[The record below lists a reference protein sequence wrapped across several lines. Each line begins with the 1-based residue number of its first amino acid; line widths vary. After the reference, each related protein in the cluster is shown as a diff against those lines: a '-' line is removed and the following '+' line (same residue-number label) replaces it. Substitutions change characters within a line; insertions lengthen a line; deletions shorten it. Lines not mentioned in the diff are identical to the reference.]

1 MGTRP
6 DDGKSEFGEGDRGM
20 DLAQPHTILKKSL
33 DVMTPLFV
41 SAFRSFWPPKAAANC
56 QTLSFSA
63 SFYKIRLDKNH
74 SKST

>member
-1 MGTRP
+1 MLQFRETRQEDVCFTIRLYCAP
-6 DDGKSEFGEGDRGM
+6 VCFG
-20 DLAQPHTILKKSL
+20 
-33 DVMTPLFV
+33 
-41 SAFRSFWPPKAAANC
+41 FRSFWLPKAVTDY

>member
-1 MGTRP
+1 M
-6 DDGKSEFGEGDRGM
+6 FV
-20 DLAQPHTILKKSL
+20 LA
-33 DVMTPLFV
+33 FC
-41 SAFRSFWPPKAAANC
+41 SFWPLEVAAGC